1 MNAGPA
7 LFKFRTLIKSRTS
20 RSRNTTTIRGLRPA
34 NKMLPK
40 LSPLIILLLLSGL
53 TAANELKD
61 LLEDSTSPTTS
72 SSSSSPTPPTS
83 ITPTSPAAYVVSA
96 AAVAVPAPSATG
108 KAKLKGSSGKY
119 VNKSSPRKRKAEQV
133 SSLPLPVDDGLT
145 EWKCPNITGTRNA
158 EIECGCDLP
167 HTLRCNIDLHGLLIL
182 AERLRTSPY
191 SISLLDCS
199 LRNVSFLSDA
209 KIFDG
214 VSLHGLVISSGE
226 IKRVHKSAFLGI
238 HGPLQALGLP
248 GNALMSVPWNAL
260 STLGSLE
267 RLDLANNKIKALGTA
282 DFVGLGNL
290 VYLELSNNQISS
302 ISQRTFVNLRKLE
315 VLKLGGN
322 RLGDYPQSLR
332 SLSQCL
338 SLRQLDLTANN
349 LNAPLS
355 DQTLPG
361 MRNLESL
368 NLNRNLIKSIQNK
381 ALANFSRLI
390 NLSLRHNQIDVLQDH
405 AFYGLGALDSLDLS
419 YNGIV
424 AISSASLQH
433 LTRLTVLDLTHNF
446 LRALT
451 SDLIAPLPSL
461 RELRLAGND
470 ISIVARNAMDG
481 ARELQSL
488 QMQENPLSCDCSIR
502 PFAEWLQESQ
512 LHSALS
518 ASCVTPPRLEGAPL
532 LQVPVE
538 TLSCDMDNVEKD
550 NANIMQHLETLA
562 KPNQSSPVNYL
573 SEEII
578 LHELHYSADYGLI
591 LTWLL
596 NLSKK
601 DYMCDAIFVYKEQK
615 INELLIDN
623 SPIHCESKIVDGQ
636 NTVSVIVPDSSSLEI
651 GESYRFCLVMVQE
664 QNPKAELNIG
674 CSNITQL
681 QLSSPGSVPVS
692 RQYQRPPYYT
702 SNELRPELG
711 HDAGEDYEL
720 NQRRFNSMVGSQQQ
734 QTHPHPH
741 PHPQSTMLHSYTVI
755 DSLNKSFLPGLGLGV
770 LVTSVLVLIWGATRI
785 RQNNS
790 ANGGGS
796 GRGNDS
802 VGSNSSGMHNNN
814 NNSRPGTPT
823 ATTCYAASD
832 HIARLADAENGSRY
846 LKLQATTSL

>member
-1 MNAGPA
+1 
-7 LFKFRTLIKSRTS
+7 LLT
-20 RSRNTTTIRGLRPA
+20 
-34 NKMLPK
+34 
-40 LSPLIILLLLSGL
+40 LLLLSL
-53 TAANELKD
+53 LCDLAAANDLKD
-61 LLEDSTSPTTS
+61 LLEDSTTSSTTTS
-72 SSSSSPTPPTS
+72 SSSPSSSLDTSPSPT
-83 ITPTSPAAYVVSA
+83 TPTAYVVSA
-96 AAVAVPAPSATG
+96 AAVPATATG
-108 KAKLKGSSGKY
+108 KIRSKSSSGKY

-133 SSLPLPVDDGLT
+133 SSLPLPVDDGLM

-158 EIECGCDLP
+158 ELECGCDLP
-167 HTLRCNIDLHGLLIL
+167 HTLRCNIDLHGLLLL
-182 AERLRTSPY
+182 ADRLRTSPY

-199 LRNVSFLSDA
+199 LRNVTFLSDA

-238 HGPLQALGLP
+238 RGPLQALGLP

-260 STLGSLE
+260 STLGALE

-282 DFVGLGNL
+282 DFVGLGSL

-302 ISQRTFVNLRKLE
+302 ISQRTFGNLRKME

-338 SLRQLDLTANN
+338 SLRQLDLQANN
-349 LNAPLS
+349 LNGPLS
-355 DQTLPG
+355 EQTLPG

-381 ALANFSRLI
+381 ALANFSRLVS
-390 NLSLRHNQIDVLQDH
+390 LSLRHNQIDVLQDH
-405 AFYGLGALDSLDLS
+405 AFFGLGTLDSLDLS

-433 LTRLTVLDLTHNF
+433 LSRLTVLDLTHNF

-451 SDLIAPLPSL
+451 ADLIAPLPSL

-481 ARELQSL
+481 ARELESL

-502 PFAEWLQESQ
+502 PFAEWLQVTQ
-512 LHSALS
+512 LHSSLT

-550 NANIMQHLETLA
+550 NANIMQHLESLA
-562 KPNQSSPVNYL
+562 KPNQTSPVKDL

-601 DYMCDAIFVYKEQK
+601 DYMCDAIFVYKEEN
-615 INELLIDN
+615 INEILIDN
-623 SPIHCESKIVDGQ
+623 SPIHCESKVVNGQ

-664 QNPKAELNIG
+664 QNHKDDLNIG

-681 QLSSPGSVPVS
+681 QMSSPGSIPIS
-692 RQYQRPPYYT
+692 RQYQRRPYYT
-702 SNELRPELG
+702 SNELKPEAV
-711 HDAGEDYEL
+711 HEAGEDYQL
-720 NQRRFNSMVGSQQQ
+720 NQRRFNPVVVVGSQPQ
-734 QTHPHPH
+734 QTHPHQ
-741 PHPQSTMLHSYTVI
+741 QSTLLHSYTVI

-785 RQNNS
+785 RHTHS
-790 ANGGGS
+790 NGGGGGGG

-802 VGSNSSGMHNNN
+802 IGSNSSSMHNNN

-832 HIARLADAENGSRY
+832 HIARLADAENGTRY

>member
-1 MNAGPA
+1 MAHY
-7 LFKFRTLIKSRTS
+7 LRTLSATS
-20 RSRNTTTIRGLRPA
+20 
-34 NKMLPK
+34 KMWPK
-40 LSPLIILLLLSGL
+40 LSLLVLLLCLAVSAL
-53 TAANELKD
+53 TEANELKD
-61 LLEDSTSPTTS
+61 LLEDATTSTTAATTS
-72 SSSSSPTPPTS
+72 SSVPALSTS
-83 ITPTSPAAYVVSA
+83 TATTPTAYVVSA
-96 AAVAVPAPSATG
+96 AAVPVAATTTG
-108 KAKLKGSSGKY
+108 KSRS
-119 VNKSSPRKRKAEQV
+119 KSSAVKYFNKGTPKKRKAEQV
-133 SSLPLPVDDGLT
+133 SSLPLPVDDGLM
-145 EWKCPNITGTRNA
+145 EWKCPNITSSRNA
-158 EIECGCDLP
+158 ELECGCDLP
-167 HTLRCNIDLHGLLIL
+167 HTLRCNIDLHGLLLL
-182 AERLRTSPY
+182 ADRLRTSPY
-191 SISLLDCS
+191 SVSLLDCS
-199 LRNVSFLSDA
+199 LRNVTFLSDA

-238 HGPLQALGLP
+238 KGPLQALGLP
-248 GNALMSVPWNAL
+248 GNALLSVPWNAL
-260 STLGSLE
+260 STLGALE

-282 DFVGLGNL
+282 DFVGLSNL
-290 VYLELSNNQISS
+290 VYLELSSNQISS
-302 ISQRTFVNLRKLE
+302 ISQRTFSNLRKLE

-322 RLGDYPQSLR
+322 RLGDYAQSLR

-349 LNAPLS
+349 LNGPLS
-355 DQTLPG
+355 AQTLAG

-368 NLNRNLIKSIQNK
+368 NLNRNMIKSIQNK
-381 ALANFSRLI
+381 ALANFSRLVS
-390 NLSLRHNQIDVLQDH
+390 LSLRHNQIDVLQDH

-424 AISSASLQH
+424 AISSSSLQH
-433 LTRLTVLDLTHNF
+433 LSRLTVLDLTHNF

-488 QMQENPLSCDCSIR
+488 QMQDNPLSCDCSIR
-502 PFAEWLQESQ
+502 PFAEWLQVSQ
-512 LHSALS
+512 LHSSLT

-562 KPNQSSPVNYL
+562 KPNQTSPVRDL

-578 LHELHYSADYGLI
+578 LHDLHYSNDYGLI

-601 DYMCDAIFVYKEQK
+601 DYMCDAIFVYKEEN
-615 INELLIDN
+615 INEILIDN
-623 SPIHCESKIVDGQ
+623 SPIHCESKVVNGQ
-636 NTVSVIVPDSSSLEI
+636 NTVSVIVPDSSSLDI
-651 GESYRFCLVMVQE
+651 GKSYRFCLVMVEE
-664 QNPKAELNIG
+664 QNPQADLNIG

-681 QLSSPGSVPVS
+681 QLSSPGSIPVS
-692 RQYQRPPYYT
+692 RQYQRRPYYT
-702 SNELRPELG
+702 PNELKTDSQEQAASG
-711 HDAGEDYEL
+711 DYQH
-720 NQRRFNSMVGSQQQ
+720 NQRQFNSLAGSQQQ
-734 QTHPHPH
+734 QTHPHQ
-741 PHPQSTMLHSYTVI
+741 QSTLLHSYTVI

-770 LVTSVLVLIWGATRI
+770 LVTSVLVLIWGATRL
-785 RQNNS
+785 RQSSGVN
-790 ANGGGS
+790 GS
-796 GRGNDS
+796 GAAADRSRSSGS
-802 VGSNSSGMHNNN
+802 CSGSAGSNSGSIHNNN

-832 HIARLADAENGSRY
+832 HIARLADAESGTRY

>member
-1 MNAGPA
+1 V
-7 LFKFRTLIKSRTS
+7 
-20 RSRNTTTIRGLRPA
+20 
-34 NKMLPK
+34 
-40 LSPLIILLLLSGL
+40 ILLLLVSGP
-53 TAANELKD
+53 AGANELKD
-61 LLEDSTSPTTS
+61 LLEDSTTLSSNSSSASTSPSPSPSPSTFPTT
-72 SSSSSPTPPTS
+72 PT
-83 ITPTSPAAYVVSA
+83 AYVVSA
-96 AAVAVPAPSATG
+96 AAVPASAVIGG
-108 KAKLKGSSGKY
+108 KGKPGKSFSGKF
-119 VNKSSPRKRKAEQV
+119 VNKSSTRKRKAEQV
-133 SSLPLPVDDGLT
+133 STLPLALDDGLT
-145 EWKCPNITGTRNA
+145 EWKCPNITGSRNA
-158 EIECGCDLP
+158 ELECGCDLP

-182 AERLRTSPY
+182 ADRLRTSPY

-199 LRNVSFLSDA
+199 LRNVTFLSDA

-214 VSLHGLVISSGE
+214 ISLHGLVISSGE

-238 HGPLQALGLP
+238 RGPLQALGLP

-260 STLGSLE
+260 STLASLE

-282 DFVGLGNL
+282 DFVGLGSL

-355 DQTLPG
+355 EQTLPG
-361 MRNLESL
+361 MRNLENL

-381 ALANFSRLI
+381 ALANFSRLVS
-390 NLSLRHNQIDVLQDH
+390 LSLRHNQIDVLQDH
-405 AFYGLGALDSLDLS
+405 AFFGLGALDSLDLS

-470 ISIVARNAMDG
+470 ISIVARNALDG

-488 QMQENPLSCDCSIR
+488 QMQDNPLSCDCSIR

-518 ASCVTPPRLEGAPL
+518 ASCVTPPRLEGVPL

-550 NANIMQHLETLA
+550 NANIMQQLETFA
-562 KPNQSSPVNYL
+562 KPNQSSHVNYL

-601 DYMCDAIFVYKEQK
+601 DYMCDAIFVYKEER
-615 INELLIDN
+615 INEILIDN
-623 SPIHCESKIVDGQ
+623 SPIHCESKVVDGQ

-664 QNPKAELNIG
+664 QNPKADLNIG

-681 QLSSPGSVPVS
+681 QMSSPGSVPVS
-692 RQYQRPPYYT
+692 RQYQRRPYYT
-702 SNELRPELG
+702 PSELKP
-711 HDAGEDYEL
+711 DAGEDYQL
-720 NQRRFNSMVGSQQQ
+720 NQRRFSSVVGGQQP
-734 QTHPHPH
+734 QTH
-741 PHPQSTMLHSYTVI
+741 PHPQSTLLHSYTVI

-785 RQNNS
+785 RQNN
-790 ANGGGS
+790 GGS
-796 GRGNDS
+796 SGGAGGRGNDS
-802 VGSNSSGMHNNN
+802 VASNSSGVHNNN
-814 NNSRPGTPT
+814 NNSSRPVTPT

-832 HIARLADAENGSRY
+832 HIARLADAENGTRY

>member
-1 MNAGPA
+1 MNAGTVA
-7 LFKFRTLIKSRTS
+7 LFKFRTLIKRTPP
-20 RSRNTTTIRGLRPA
+20 IE
-34 NKMLPK
+34 MWPK
-40 LSPLIILLLLSGL
+40 LCPLLFTLSLLAALA
-53 TAANELKD
+53 AANDLKD
-61 LLEDSTSPTTS
+61 LLEDSTTTTSTTTS
-72 SSSSSPTPPTS
+72 SPPIIIAAPT
-83 ITPTSPAAYVVSA
+83 TPSAYVVSA
-96 AAVAVPAPSATG
+96 AAVPALVSGRG
-108 KAKLKGSSGKY
+108 KQKSSSGKF

-133 SSLPLPVDDGLT
+133 SSLPLPVDDGLI
-145 EWKCPNITGTRNA
+145 EWKCPNITGTQNA
-158 EIECGCDLP
+158 ELECGCDLP
-167 HTLRCNIDLHGLLIL
+167 HTLRCNIDLHGMMLLS
-182 AERLRTSPY
+182 ERLRTSPY

-199 LRNVSFLSDA
+199 LRNVTFLSDA

-238 HGPLQALGLP
+238 RGPLQALGLP

-260 STLGSLE
+260 STLGALE

-282 DFVGLGNL
+282 DFVGLTSL

-302 ISQRTFVNLRKLE
+302 ISQRTFGNLRKLE

-338 SLRQLDLTANN
+338 SLRELDLQANN
-349 LNAPLS
+349 LNGPLS
-355 DQTLPG
+355 EQTLPG
-361 MRNLESL
+361 MRNLENL

-381 ALANFSRLI
+381 ALANFSRLVS
-390 NLSLRHNQIDVLQDH
+390 LSLRHNQIDVLQDH
-405 AFYGLGALDSLDLS
+405 AFFGLGALDSLDLS

-433 LTRLTVLDLTHNF
+433 LSRLTILDLTHNF

-502 PFAEWLQESQ
+502 PFAEWLQESK
-512 LHSALS
+512 LHSSLS

-550 NANIMQHLETLA
+550 NDNIMEHLETLA
-562 KPNQSSPVNYL
+562 KPNQTSPIKDL

-578 LHELHYSADYGLI
+578 LHELHFSADYGLI

-601 DYMCDAIFVYKEQK
+601 DYMCDAIFVYKEEH
-615 INELLIDN
+615 INEILIDN
-623 SPIHCESKIVDGQ
+623 SPIHCESKVVNGQ

-651 GESYRFCLVMVQE
+651 GESYRFCLVMIQE
-664 QNPKAELNIG
+664 KNPKAELNIG

-681 QLSSPGSVPVS
+681 ERSSPGSVPVS
-692 RQYQRPPYYT
+692 RQYQRRPYY
-702 SNELRPELG
+702 SASELKPEVVPE
-711 HDAGEDYEL
+711 AGEDYQM
-720 NQRRFNSMVGSQQQ
+720 NQRRFNSVVGSQQKQ
-734 QTHPHPH
+734 QTQQ
-741 PHPQSTMLHSYTVI
+741 QSTLLHSYTVI

-785 RQNNS
+785 RQNGVS
-790 ANGGGS
+790 SGANES
-796 GRGNDS
+796 I
-802 VGSNSSGMHNNN
+802 GSNSSSMHNNN

-832 HIARLADAENGSRY
+832 HIARLADAENGTRY

>member
-1 MNAGPA
+1 MW
-7 LFKFRTLIKSRTS
+7 
-20 RSRNTTTIRGLRPA
+20 
-34 NKMLPK
+34 PK
-40 LSPLIILLLLSGL
+40 LSLLALLLLSL
-53 TAANELKD
+53 QCDLIAANDLKD
-61 LLEDSTSPTTS
+61 LLEDSTTTSSTTSSTPRTPLAASPTT
-72 SSSSSPTPPTS
+72 PT
-83 ITPTSPAAYVVSA
+83 AYVVSA
-96 AAVAVPAPSATG
+96 AAVPATATG
-108 KAKLKGSSGKY
+108 KIRSKSSSGKY

-158 EIECGCDLP
+158 ELECGCDLP
-167 HTLRCNIDLHGLLIL
+167 HTLRCNIDLHGLLLL
-182 AERLRTSPY
+182 ADRLRTSPY

-199 LRNVSFLSDA
+199 LRNVTFLSDA

-238 HGPLQALGLP
+238 RGPLQALGLP

-260 STLGSLE
+260 STLGALE

-282 DFVGLGNL
+282 DFVGLGHL

-302 ISQRTFVNLRKLE
+302 ISQRTFGNLRKME

-338 SLRQLDLTANN
+338 SLRQLDLQANN
-349 LNAPLS
+349 LNGPLS
-355 DQTLPG
+355 EQTLPG

-381 ALANFSRLI
+381 ALANFSRLVS
-390 NLSLRHNQIDVLQDH
+390 LSLRHNQIDVLQDH
-405 AFYGLGALDSLDLS
+405 AFFGLGTLDSLDLS

-433 LTRLTVLDLTHNF
+433 LSRLTVLDLTHNF

-481 ARELQSL
+481 ARELESL

-502 PFAEWLQESQ
+502 PFAEWLQVSQ
-512 LHSALS
+512 LHSSLT

-550 NANIMQHLETLA
+550 NANIMQHLESLA
-562 KPNQSSPVNYL
+562 KPNQTSRVKDL

-601 DYMCDAIFVYKEQK
+601 DYMCDAIFVYKEEN
-615 INELLIDN
+615 INEILIDN
-623 SPIHCESKIVDGQ
+623 SPIHCESKVVNGQ

-664 QNPKAELNIG
+664 PNSKNDLNIG

-681 QLSSPGSVPVS
+681 QMSSPGSIPVS
-692 RQYQRPPYYT
+692 RQYQRRPYYT
-702 SNELRPELG
+702 SNELKPEAV
-711 HDAGEDYEL
+711 HEASEDYQL
-720 NQRRFNSMVGSQQQ
+720 NQRRFNPVVVVGNQQQ
-734 QTHPHPH
+734 QTHPHQ
-741 PHPQSTMLHSYTVI
+741 QSTLLHSYTVI

-785 RQNNS
+785 RHS
-790 ANGGGS
+790 GGSNGGGGGGG

-802 VGSNSSGMHNNN
+802 IGSNSSSMHNNN

-832 HIARLADAENGSRY
+832 HIARLADVESGTRY

>member
-1 MNAGPA
+1 MNAVSNVA
-7 LFKFRTLIKSRTS
+7 LFKFRTLIKRTS
-20 RSRNTTTIRGLRPA
+20 PIMR
-34 NKMLPK
+34 PK
-40 LSPLIILLLLSGL
+40 LSPILMLLLLCTL
-53 TAANELKD
+53 AAANDLKD
-61 LLEDSTSPTTS
+61 LLEDSTTSSSTSTTSSTTPSALTSPTT
-72 SSSSSPTPPTS
+72 PT
-83 ITPTSPAAYVVSA
+83 AYVVSA
-96 AAVAVPAPSATG
+96 AAVPALVAGRG
-108 KAKLKGSSGKY
+108 KSKSTSGKY

-133 SSLPLPVDDGLT
+133 SSLPLPVDDALM
-145 EWKCPNITGTRNA
+145 EWKCPNITGTLNA
-158 EIECGCDLP
+158 ELECGCDLP
-167 HTLRCNIDLHGLLIL
+167 HTLRCNIDLHGMMLL
-182 AERLRTSPY
+182 ADRLRTSPY

-199 LRNVSFLSDA
+199 LRNVTFLSDA
-209 KIFDG
+209 KIFDN

-238 HGPLQALGLP
+238 RGPLQALGLP

-260 STLGSLE
+260 STLSALE

-282 DFVGLGNL
+282 DFVGLTSL

-322 RLGDYPQSLR
+322 RLGDYAQSLR

-338 SLRQLDLTANN
+338 SLRQLDLQANN
-349 LNAPLS
+349 LNGPLS
-355 DQTLPG
+355 EQTLPG

-381 ALANFSRLI
+381 ALANFSRLVS
-390 NLSLRHNQIDVLQDH
+390 LSLRHNQIDVLQDH
-405 AFYGLGALDSLDLS
+405 AFFGLGALDSLDLS

-433 LTRLTVLDLTHNF
+433 LSRLTVLDLTHNF

-481 ARELQSL
+481 ARELESL

-512 LHSALS
+512 LHSSLS

-562 KPNQSSPVNYL
+562 KPNQTSPIKDL

-578 LHELHYSADYGLI
+578 LHELHFSTDYGLI

-601 DYMCDAIFVYKEQK
+601 DYMCDAIFVYKEEH
-615 INELLIDN
+615 INEILIDN
-623 SPIHCESKIVDGQ
+623 SPIHCESKVVNGQ

-651 GESYRFCLVMVQE
+651 GESYRFCLVMIQE
-664 QNPKAELNIG
+664 QKPEAELNIG

-681 QLSSPGSVPVS
+681 ERSSPGAVPVS
-692 RQYQRPPYYT
+692 RQYQRRPYYT
-702 SNELRPELG
+702 ANELKPEVV
-711 HDAGEDYEL
+711 HDAGEDYQV
-720 NQRRFNSMVGSQQQ
+720 NQRRFNSVVGSQPQ
-734 QTHPHPH
+734 QTQ
-741 PHPQSTMLHSYTVI
+741 QSTLLHSYTVI

-785 RQNNS
+785 RQTGGS
-790 ANGGGS
+790 SGGG
-796 GRGNDS
+796 GRNGDS
-802 VGSNSSGMHNNN
+802 IDSNSSSMHNNN

-832 HIARLADAENGSRY
+832 HIARLADAENGTRY

>member
-1 MNAGPA
+1 MNAAGTNA
-7 LFKFRTLIKSRTS
+7 LFKFRTLIERTS
-20 RSRNTTTIRGLRPA
+20 QPSECGQSSGDPIL
-34 NKMLPK
+34 ML
-40 LSPLIILLLLSGL
+40 SLLCALA
-53 TAANELKD
+53 AANDLKD
-61 LLEDSTSPTTS
+61 LLEDSTTTTS
-72 SSSSSPTPPTS
+72 TTTSTPSTPSSSPT
-83 ITPTSPAAYVVSA
+83 TPTAYVVSA
-96 AAVAVPAPSATG
+96 AAVPAPASSRG
-108 KAKLKGSSGKY
+108 KSKSPAGKY
-119 VNKSSPRKRKAEQV
+119 VNKSAPRKRKAEQV
-133 SSLPLPVDDGLT
+133 SSLPLPVDDGLM

-158 EIECGCDLP
+158 ELECGCDLP
-167 HTLRCNIDLHGLLIL
+167 HTLRCNIDLHGLLLL
-182 AERLRTSPY
+182 ADRLRTSPY

-199 LRNVSFLSDA
+199 LRNVTFLSDA

-238 HGPLQALGLP
+238 RGPLQALGLP

-260 STLGSLE
+260 STLGALE

-282 DFVGLGNL
+282 DFVGLTSL
-290 VYLELSNNQISS
+290 AYLELSNNQISS
-302 ISQRTFVNLRKLE
+302 ISQRTFGNLRKLE

-322 RLGDYPQSLR
+322 RLGDYAQSLR
-332 SLSQCL
+332 SLSQCF
-338 SLRQLDLTANN
+338 SLRQLDLQANN
-349 LNAPLS
+349 LNGPLS
-355 DQTLPG
+355 EQTLPG

-381 ALANFSRLI
+381 ALANFSRLVS
-390 NLSLRHNQIDVLQDH
+390 LSLRHNQIDVLQDH
-405 AFYGLGALDSLDLS
+405 AFFGLGALDSLDLS

-433 LTRLTVLDLTHNF
+433 LSRLTVLDLTHNF

-481 ARELQSL
+481 ARELESL

-502 PFAEWLQESQ
+502 PFAEWLQESK
-512 LHSALS
+512 LHSSLS

-550 NANIMQHLETLA
+550 NNNIMQHLETLA
-562 KPNQSSPVNYL
+562 KPNQTSPIKDL

-578 LHELHYSADYGLI
+578 LHELHFSADYGLI

-601 DYMCDAIFVYKEQK
+601 DYMCDAIFVYKEEH
-615 INELLIDN
+615 INEILIDN
-623 SPIHCESKIVDGQ
+623 SPIHCESKVVNGQ

-664 QNPKAELNIG
+664 NKPEAELNIG

-681 QLSSPGSVPVS
+681 ERSSPGSVPVS
-692 RQYQRPPYYT
+692 RQYQRRPYYT
-702 SNELRPELG
+702 ANELKPEAV
-711 HDAGEDYEL
+711 HEAGEDYQL
-720 NQRRFNSMVGSQQQ
+720 NQRRFTSVVGSQPQ
-734 QTHPHPH
+734 QTQ
-741 PHPQSTMLHSYTVI
+741 QSTLLHSYTVI

-785 RQNNS
+785 RQAGGTNG
-790 ANGGGS
+790 NGGG
-796 GRGNDS
+796 GDS
-802 VGSNSSGMHNNN
+802 IGSNSGSSMQNNN

-832 HIARLADAENGSRY
+832 HIARLADAENGTRY

>member
-1 MNAGPA
+1 M
-7 LFKFRTLIKSRTS
+7 R
-20 RSRNTTTIRGLRPA
+20 
-34 NKMLPK
+34 PK
-40 LSPLIILLLLSGL
+40 LSAILMLLLLCTL
-53 TAANELKD
+53 AAANDLKD
-61 LLEDSTSPTTS
+61 LLEDSTTSSSTSTTSSTIPSSVTSPTT
-72 SSSSSPTPPTS
+72 PT
-83 ITPTSPAAYVVSA
+83 AYVVSA
-96 AAVAVPAPSATG
+96 AAVPALVAGRG
-108 KAKLKGSSGKY
+108 KSKSTSGKY

-133 SSLPLPVDDGLT
+133 SSLPLPVDDALM

-158 EIECGCDLP
+158 ELECGCDLP
-167 HTLRCNIDLHGLLIL
+167 HTLRCNIDLHGMMLL
-182 AERLRTSPY
+182 ADRLRTSPY

-199 LRNVSFLSDA
+199 LRNVTFLSDA
-209 KIFDG
+209 KIFDN

-238 HGPLQALGLP
+238 RGPLQALGLP

-260 STLGSLE
+260 STLSALE

-282 DFVGLGNL
+282 DFVGLTSL

-322 RLGDYPQSLR
+322 RLGDYAQSLR

-338 SLRQLDLTANN
+338 SLRQLDLQANN
-349 LNAPLS
+349 LNGPLS
-355 DQTLPG
+355 EQTLPG

-381 ALANFSRLI
+381 ALANFSRLVS
-390 NLSLRHNQIDVLQDH
+390 LSLRHNQIDVLQDH
-405 AFYGLGALDSLDLS
+405 AFFGLGALDSLDLS

-433 LTRLTVLDLTHNF
+433 LSRLTVLDLTHNF

-481 ARELQSL
+481 ARELESL

-512 LHSALS
+512 LHSSLS

-562 KPNQSSPVNYL
+562 KPNQTSPIKDL

-578 LHELHYSADYGLI
+578 LHELHFSTDYGLI

-601 DYMCDAIFVYKEQK
+601 DYMCDAIFVYKEEH
-615 INELLIDN
+615 INEILIDN
-623 SPIHCESKIVDGQ
+623 SPIHCESKVVNGQ

-651 GESYRFCLVMVQE
+651 GESYRFCLVMIQE
-664 QNPKAELNIG
+664 QKPDSELNIG
-674 CSNITQL
+674 CSNITRL
-681 QLSSPGSVPVS
+681 ERSSPGAVPVS
-692 RQYQRPPYYT
+692 RQYQRRPYYNA
-702 SNELRPELG
+702 NELKPEVV
-711 HDAGEDYEL
+711 HDVGEDYQV
-720 NQRRFNSMVGSQQQ
+720 NQRRFNSVVGSQPQ
-734 QTHPHPH
+734 QTQ
-741 PHPQSTMLHSYTVI
+741 QSTLLHSYTVI

-785 RQNNS
+785 RQT
-790 ANGGGS
+790 GGS
-796 GRGNDS
+796 SGGAGRNGDS
-802 VGSNSSGMHNNN
+802 IDSNSSSMHNNN

-832 HIARLADAENGSRY
+832 HIARLADAENGTRY

>member
-1 MNAGPA
+1 MW
-7 LFKFRTLIKSRTS
+7 
-20 RSRNTTTIRGLRPA
+20 
-34 NKMLPK
+34 PK
-40 LSPLIILLLLSGL
+40 LSLFVMICLVSVL
-53 TAANELKD
+53 TEANELKD
-61 LLEDSTSPTTS
+61 LLEDTTTAAASTTNTSVPAPSTSTAT
-72 SSSSSPTPPTS
+72 
-83 ITPTSPAAYVVSA
+83 TPTAYVVSA
-96 AAVAVPAPSATG
+96 AAVPVTTTTITG
-108 KAKLKGSSGKY
+108 KSKSAVKY
-119 VNKSSPRKRKAEQV
+119 FNKSTPKKRKAEQV
-133 SSLPLPVDDGLT
+133 SSLPLPVDDGLM
-145 EWKCPNITGTRNA
+145 EWKCPNITGSRNA
-158 EIECGCDLP
+158 ELECGCDLP
-167 HTLRCNIDLHGLLIL
+167 HTLRCNIDLHGLLLL
-182 AERLRTSPY
+182 ADRLRTSPY

-199 LRNVSFLSDA
+199 LRNVTFLSDA

-238 HGPLQALGLP
+238 KGPLQALGLP
-248 GNALMSVPWNAL
+248 GNALLSVPWNAL
-260 STLGSLE
+260 STLGALE

-282 DFVGLGNL
+282 DFVGLTNL
-290 VYLELSNNQISS
+290 GYLELSNNQISS
-302 ISQRTFVNLRKLE
+302 ISQRTFSNLRKLE

-322 RLGDYPQSLR
+322 RLGDYAQSLR

-349 LNAPLS
+349 LNGPLS
-355 DQTLPG
+355 AQTLAG

-368 NLNRNLIKSIQNK
+368 NLNRNMIKSIQNK
-381 ALANFSRLI
+381 ALANFSRLVS
-390 NLSLRHNQIDVLQDH
+390 LSLRHNQIDVLQDH

-424 AISSASLQH
+424 AISSSSLQH
-433 LTRLTVLDLTHNF
+433 LSRLTVLDLTHNF

-488 QMQENPLSCDCSIR
+488 QMQDNPLSCDCSIR
-502 PFAEWLQESQ
+502 PFAEWLQVSQ
-512 LHSALS
+512 LHSSLT

-550 NANIMQHLETLA
+550 NANIMQHLETFA
-562 KPNQSSPVNYL
+562 KPNQTSPVRDL

-578 LHELHYSADYGLI
+578 LHDLHYSADYGLI

-601 DYMCDAIFVYKEQK
+601 DYMCDAIFVYKEEN
-615 INELLIDN
+615 INEILIDN
-623 SPIHCESKIVDGQ
+623 SPIHCESKVVNGQ
-636 NTVSVIVPDSSSLEI
+636 NTVSVIVPDSSSLDI

-664 QNPKAELNIG
+664 QNPKADLNIG

-681 QLSSPGSVPVS
+681 QLSSPGSIPVS
-692 RQYQRPPYYT
+692 RQYQRRPYYT
-702 SNELRPELG
+702 PNELKPDSHEQ
-711 HDAGEDYEL
+711 DVSEDYQH
-720 NQRRFNSMVGSQQQ
+720 NQRQFNTVAGSQQQ
-734 QTHPHPH
+734 QTHPQQ
-741 PHPQSTMLHSYTVI
+741 QSTLLHSYTVI

-770 LVTSVLVLIWGATRI
+770 LVTSVLVLIWGATRL
-785 RQNNS
+785 RQS
-790 ANGGGS
+790 GGVNGS
-796 GRGNDS
+796 GVGADRSNGS
-802 VGSNSSGMHNNN
+802 VGSNSSSIHNNN

-832 HIARLADAENGSRY
+832 HIARLADAESGTRY